1 MEMNA
6 IQIFQTI
13 TAGGVLATAATN
25 LLNSPIVRIPFEK
38 NKRLT
43 AFMVS
48 VVVTLAA
55 LYQQGIH
62 NLSADWQ
69 FNIVMIIGTF
79 ITSSIIYNNIS
90 K

>member
-13 TAGGVLATAATN
+13 TAGGVLTTAATN

-55 LYQQGIH
+55 LYQQTYP
-62 NLSADWQ
+62 LS
-69 FNIVMIIGTF
+69 MSLTPLRRL
-79 ITSSIIYNNIS
+79 TSDNDSFS
-90 K
+90 